1 MSSAHPNTA
10 GAAGTQQKKP
20 GFGSMGR
27 QGRNVGAAKRYGSN
41 RGKLR
46 LSKQNRVNWPL
57 TVLAAVLSLVIL
69 VPLYFAVVSSLK
81 DNATIGGFELPK
93 TWNWGN
99 YAQAW
104 NMVNYPHAA
113 WTTLLITVCATA
125 LTLVSNTFVAYAIA
139 RNMDRP
145 FFKFLYYFF
154 IAAMFVP
161 FTVIMLP
168 LARQMGWMHWTTSSA

>member
-10 GAAGTQQKKP
+10 GAAGTPQKKP
-20 GFGSMGR
+20 GLGSMGR
-27 QGRNVGAAKRYGSN
+27 QGRNVGAAKRYDSN

-57 TVLAAVLSLVIL
+57 TILAAVLSLVIL

-93 TWNWGN
+93 TWNWSN

-113 WTTLLITVCATA
+113 WTTFLITVCATA

-139 RNMDRP
+139 RKTGRSSNSSITSLLRP
-145 FFKFLYYFF
+145 CSCRL
-154 IAAMFVP
+154 
-161 FTVIMLP
+161 
-168 LARQMGWMHWTTSSA
+168 Q